1 MNIRRSII
9 FMVTAFLLGSLLTD
23 GSQSFVFAQSKSETA
38 VSRKNVTELPSK
50 MFDKRANELLSRIN
64 DITASLKGYE
74 TKIKSAST
82 EDRLVLQLQIQKL
95 RIQIMDDI
103 QKLAD
108 VFLDLEKSGTQ
119 PRLRG

>member
-1 MNIRRSII
+1 M
-9 FMVTAFLLGSLLTD
+9 
-23 GSQSFVFAQSKSETA
+23 
-38 VSRKNVTELPSK
+38 TELPSK